1 MLPKHC
7 TNNTKHSN
15 YNYTYYQNTVKSSTH
30 YKTIVSLRVGSLVNF
45 LTVSRSLGDD
55 IHKNRTRK
63 LITLS
68 VIFPFFTI
76 IITKI
81 GEGLF
86 SNTTRILTLQNPL
99 VTVCT
104 TRFKR
109 TALFLVITQ
118 RVVVIGST
126 IKILHSAH
134 RIYLCVSCVFRNRQ

>member
-1 MLPKHC
+1 MQKHC

-15 YNYTYYQNTVKSSTH
+15 YNYTYYQNTVKLSTH

-55 IHKNRTRK
+55 IHKNRTPK

-86 SNTTRILTLQNPL
+86 SNTTRILTL
-99 VTVCT
+99 
-104 TRFKR
+104 
-109 TALFLVITQ
+109 
-118 RVVVIGST
+118 
-126 IKILHSAH
+126 
-134 RIYLCVSCVFRNRQ
+134 